1 MRSFGAIDPALLDL
15 LDIVFSRPIKFVSD
29 KLQLAFDVTQKKV
42 FFLFKLGLL
51 LAGVIK
57 IATHNFIIIKVLII
71 NMIIAILMAFMNV

>member
-1 MRSFGAIDPALLDL
+1 MLL
-15 LDIVFSRPIKFVSD
+15 
-29 KLQLAFDVTQKKV
+29 TKKV

-57 IATHNFIIIKVLII
+57 IATHNFVNIKVLII